1 MIQSRLIQSK
11 SIQKI
16 RTICRQFLLFFV
28 VALVVCCSLTEV
40 ASASAIK
47 TVRSFH
53 NAQKTRVVLDLDSK
67 PNYATSLSQN
77 RAVFSI
83 RVRNLSKAALS
94 PSKVPL
100 SSQSCVKAV
109 QRRIEK
115 NDVRYL
121 FSLNGCAVP
130 KTFVL
135 APKGGNNDYRLVID
149 FENGDSSGANSAS
162 SSSSNSTSKNSS
174 SNLSNASTT
183 KIVTKTDG
191 TVIKDTVVSST
202 KTVNGKLDTS
212 VPLSTYERDLFI
224 KYSTVSKDG
233 FRSMSTANAQKYQQE
248 LTKLRSDYKKAQAQ
262 KTAEQ
267 GRVKTTITKNTKTN
281 TKSKIQSQD
290 VEELVSDASAPP
302 VPVQATP
309 VSRPFII
316 AIDAGHGGKDP
327 GAIGK
332 RGVREKNVT
341 LAISKA
347 LYSYINSNKQFRGTL
362 TRSRDVF
369 VDLDRRSEIARLRK
383 ADLLISIHADSVA
396 SGSSTARGASVLVL
410 SENRAVRENGKIL
423 RNNNQKKLI
432 GGAGEVM
439 DQSVGNPYLATAILD
454 MSSTNSRSEGNL
466 LAQEILHQL
475 SAFTHVRKSQP
486 IKASLAVLKAPD
498 IPSLLIETGYLS
510 NRYEEIQ
517 LNQPNYQK
525 QIAYRIYLGIKSY
538 YEKYPAQKL
547 RSRQESYART
557 KNMTNNK
564 GTTKSVTVKKGE
576 SLGLIAKRYGTTTAQ
591 LKKLNSL
598 KSDTVH
604 VGQVLYLP

>member
-1 MIQSRLIQSK
+1 MKHLLNNFCKLIQRK

-16 RTICRQFLLFFV
+16 RTICRQFLLFFA
-28 VALVVCCSLTEV
+28 VALVVCCTFTEV

-47 TVRSFH
+47 SVRSFH

-83 RVRNLSKAALS
+83 RIRNLSKVALS
-94 PSKVPL
+94 PSNVPL
-100 SSQSCVKAV
+100 SSQSCVRGV

-121 FSLNGCAVP
+121 FSLNRCAVP

-149 FENGDSSGANSAS
+149 FENSSEATFSANA
-162 SSSSNSTSKNSS
+162 TVKN
-174 SNLSNASTT
+174 T
-183 KIVTKTDG
+183 VTKTASNG
-191 TVIKDTVVSST
+191 TVIKDTVVSTS
-202 KTVNGKLDTS
+202 KTVNGKLDTT

-224 KYSTVSKDG
+224 KYTTVSKDG
-233 FRSMSTANAQKYQQE
+233 FRSMSTASAAKYQQE
-248 LTKLRSDYKKAQAQ
+248 LAKLRSDYKKAQAQ
-262 KTAEQ
+262 KTSEQ

-281 TKSKIQSQD
+281 TKTKIQSHD

-423 RNNNQKKLI
+423 RNNKQKKLI

-557 KNMTNNK
+557 KNMTKNG
-564 GTTKSVTVKKGE
+564 GTAKSVTVKKGE
-576 SLGLIAKRYGTTTAQ
+576 SLGLIAKQYGTTIAQ

>member
-1 MIQSRLIQSK
+1 M
-11 SIQKI
+11 
-16 RTICRQFLLFFV
+16 
-28 VALVVCCSLTEV
+28 VCCTFTEV

-47 TVRSFH
+47 SVRSFH

-94 PSKVPL
+94 PSNVPL
-100 SSQSCVKAV
+100 SSQSCVRGV

-121 FSLNGCAVP
+121 FSLNRCAVP
-130 KTFVL
+130 KIFVL

-149 FENGDSSGANSAS
+149 FENSSEATFSANA
-162 SSSSNSTSKNSS
+162 TVKN
-174 SNLSNASTT
+174 T
-183 KIVTKTDG
+183 VTKTASNG
-191 TVIKDTVVSST
+191 TVIKDTVVSTS
-202 KTVNGKLDTS
+202 KTVNGKLDTT

-224 KYSTVSKDG
+224 KYTTVSKDG
-233 FRSMSTANAQKYQQE
+233 FRSMSTANAAKYQQE
-248 LTKLRSDYKKAQAQ
+248 LAKLRSDYKKAQAQ
-262 KTAEQ
+262 KTSEQ

-281 TKSKIQSQD
+281 TKTKIQSHD

-383 ADLLISIHADSVA
+383 ADLLISIHADYVA

-423 RNNNQKKLI
+423 RNNKQKKLI

-557 KNMTNNK
+557 KNMTKNG
-564 GTTKSVTVKKGE
+564 GTAKSVTVKKGE
-576 SLGLIAKRYGTTTAQ
+576 SLGLIAKRYGTTIAQ
-591 LKKLNSL
+591 LKKINSL

>member
-1 MIQSRLIQSK
+1 MKHLLNNFCKLIQSK

-16 RTICRQFLLFFV
+16 RTICRQFLLFFA
-28 VALVVCCSLTEV
+28 VALVVCCTFTEV

-47 TVRSFH
+47 SVRSFH

-94 PSKVPL
+94 PSNVPL
-100 SSQSCVKAV
+100 SSQSCVRGV

-121 FSLNGCAVP
+121 FSLNRCAVP
-130 KTFVL
+130 KIFVL

-149 FENGDSSGANSAS
+149 FENSSEATFSANA
-162 SSSSNSTSKNSS
+162 TVKN
-174 SNLSNASTT
+174 T
-183 KIVTKTDG
+183 VTKTASNG
-191 TVIKDTVVSST
+191 TVIKDTVVSTS
-202 KTVNGKLDTS
+202 KTVNGKLDTTVS
-212 VPLSTYERDLFI
+212 LSTYERDLFI
-224 KYSTVSKDG
+224 KYTTVSKDG
-233 FRSMSTANAQKYQQE
+233 FRSMSTANAAKYQQE
-248 LTKLRSDYKKAQAQ
+248 LAKLRSDYKKAQAQ
-262 KTAEQ
+262 KTSEQ

-281 TKSKIQSQD
+281 TKTKIQSHD

-423 RNNNQKKLI
+423 RNNKQKKLI

-557 KNMTNNK
+557 KNMTKNG
-564 GTTKSVTVKKGE
+564 GTAKSVTVKKGE
-576 SLGLIAKRYGTTTAQ
+576 SLGLIAKRYGTTIAQ
-591 LKKLNSL
+591 LKKINSL

>member
-1 MIQSRLIQSK
+1 MNNFCKLIQSK

-16 RTICRQFLLFFV
+16 RTICRQFLLFFA
-28 VALVVCCSLTEV
+28 VALVVCCTFTEV

-47 TVRSFH
+47 SVRSFH

-94 PSKVPL
+94 PSNVPL
-100 SSQSCVKAV
+100 SSQSCVRGV

-121 FSLNGCAVP
+121 FSLNRCAVP
-130 KTFVL
+130 KIFVL

-149 FENGDSSGANSAS
+149 FENSSEATFSANA
-162 SSSSNSTSKNSS
+162 TVKN
-174 SNLSNASTT
+174 T
-183 KIVTKTDG
+183 VTKTASNG
-191 TVIKDTVVSST
+191 TVIKDTVVSTS
-202 KTVNGKLDTS
+202 KTVNGKLDTT

-224 KYSTVSKDG
+224 KYTTVSKDG
-233 FRSMSTANAQKYQQE
+233 FRSMSTANAAKYQQE
-248 LTKLRSDYKKAQAQ
+248 LAKLRSDYKKAQAQ
-262 KTAEQ
+262 KTSEQ
-267 GRVKTTITKNTKTN
+267 GRVKTTITKITKTN
-281 TKSKIQSQD
+281 TKTKIQSHD

-423 RNNNQKKLI
+423 RNNKQKKLI

-557 KNMTNNK
+557 KNMTKNG
-564 GTTKSVTVKKGE
+564 GTAKSVTVKKGE
-576 SLGLIAKRYGTTTAQ
+576 SLGLIAKRYGTTIAQ

>member
-1 MIQSRLIQSK
+1 M
-11 SIQKI
+11 
-16 RTICRQFLLFFV
+16 
-28 VALVVCCSLTEV
+28 VCCTFTEV

-47 TVRSFH
+47 SVRSFH

-94 PSKVPL
+94 PSNVPL
-100 SSQSCVKAV
+100 SSQSCVRGV

-121 FSLNGCAVP
+121 FSLNRCAVP
-130 KTFVL
+130 KIFVL

-149 FENGDSSGANSAS
+149 FENSSEATFSANE
-162 SSSSNSTSKNSS
+162 TVKN
-174 SNLSNASTT
+174 TE
-183 KIVTKTDG
+183 TKTASNG
-191 TVIKDTVVSST
+191 TVIKDTVVSTS
-202 KTVNGKLDTS
+202 KTVNGKLDTT

-224 KYSTVSKDG
+224 KYTTVSKDG
-233 FRSMSTANAQKYQQE
+233 FRSMSTANAAKYQQE
-248 LTKLRSDYKKAQAQ
+248 LAKLRSDYKKAQAQ
-262 KTAEQ
+262 KTSEQ

-281 TKSKIQSQD
+281 TKTKIQSHD

-423 RNNNQKKLI
+423 RNNKQKKLI

-557 KNMTNNK
+557 KNMTKNG
-564 GTTKSVTVKKGE
+564 GTAKSVTVKKGE
-576 SLGLIAKRYGTTTAQ
+576 SLGLIAKRYGTTIAQ
-591 LKKLNSL
+591 LKKINSL

>member
-1 MIQSRLIQSK
+1 MNNFCKLIQSK

-16 RTICRQFLLFFV
+16 RTICRQFLLFFA
-28 VALVVCCSLTEV
+28 VALVVCCTFTEV

-47 TVRSFH
+47 SVRSFH

-83 RVRNLSKAALS
+83 RVRNLSKATLS
-94 PSKVPL
+94 PSNVPL
-100 SSQSCVKAV
+100 SSQSCVRGV

-121 FSLNGCAVP
+121 FSLNRCAVP
-130 KTFVL
+130 KIFVL

-149 FENGDSSGANSAS
+149 FENSSEATFSANA
-162 SSSSNSTSKNSS
+162 TVKN
-174 SNLSNASTT
+174 T
-183 KIVTKTDG
+183 VTKTASNG
-191 TVIKDTVVSST
+191 TVIKDTVVSTS
-202 KTVNGKLDTS
+202 KTVNGKLDTT

-224 KYSTVSKDG
+224 KYTTVSKDG
-233 FRSMSTANAQKYQQE
+233 FRSMSTANATKYQQE
-248 LTKLRSDYKKAQAQ
+248 LAKLRSDYKKAQAQ
-262 KTAEQ
+262 KTSEQ

-281 TKSKIQSQD
+281 TKTKIQSHD

-423 RNNNQKKLI
+423 RNNKQKKLI

-557 KNMTNNK
+557 KNMTKNG
-564 GTTKSVTVKKGE
+564 GTAKSVTVKKGE
-576 SLGLIAKRYGTTTAQ
+576 SLGLIAKRYGTTIAQ

>member
-1 MIQSRLIQSK
+1 M
-11 SIQKI
+11 
-16 RTICRQFLLFFV
+16 
-28 VALVVCCSLTEV
+28 VCCTFTEV
-40 ASASAIK
+40 ASASVIK
-47 TVRSFH
+47 SVRSFH

-94 PSKVPL
+94 PSNVPL
-100 SSQSCVKAV
+100 SSQSCVRGV

-121 FSLNGCAVP
+121 FSLNRCAVP
-130 KTFVL
+130 KIFVL

-149 FENGDSSGANSAS
+149 FENSSEATFSANA
-162 SSSSNSTSKNSS
+162 TVKN
-174 SNLSNASTT
+174 T
-183 KIVTKTDG
+183 VTKTASNG
-191 TVIKDTVVSST
+191 TVIKDTVVSTS
-202 KTVNGKLDTS
+202 KTVNGKLDTT

-224 KYSTVSKDG
+224 KYTTVSKDG
-233 FRSMSTANAQKYQQE
+233 FRSMSTANAAKYQQE
-248 LTKLRSDYKKAQAQ
+248 LAKLRSDYKKAQAQ
-262 KTAEQ
+262 KTSEQ

-281 TKSKIQSQD
+281 TKTKIQSHD

-423 RNNNQKKLI
+423 RNNKQKKLI

-557 KNMTNNK
+557 KNMTKNG
-564 GTTKSVTVKKGE
+564 GTAKSVTVKKGE
-576 SLGLIAKRYGTTTAQ
+576 SLGLIAKRYGTTIAQ

>member
-1 MIQSRLIQSK
+1 M
-11 SIQKI
+11 
-16 RTICRQFLLFFV
+16 
-28 VALVVCCSLTEV
+28 VCCTFTEV

-47 TVRSFH
+47 SVRSFH

-67 PNYATSLSQN
+67 PSYATSLSQN

-94 PSKVPL
+94 PSNVPL
-100 SSQSCVKAV
+100 SSQSCVRGV

-115 NDVRYL
+115 NDVRYQ
-121 FSLNGCAVP
+121 FSLNRCVVP

-149 FENGDSSGANSAS
+149 FENISEATFSANA
-162 SSSSNSTSKNSS
+162 TVKN
-174 SNLSNASTT
+174 T
-183 KIVTKTDG
+183 VTKTASNG
-191 TVIKDTVVSST
+191 TVIKDTVVSTS
-202 KTVNGKLDTS
+202 KTVNGKLDTT

-224 KYSTVSKDG
+224 KYTTVSRDG
-233 FRSMSTANAQKYQQE
+233 FRSMSTANAAKYQQE
-248 LTKLRSDYKKAQAQ
+248 LAKLRSDYKKAQAQ
-262 KTAEQ
+262 KIAEH
-267 GRVKTTITKNTKTN
+267 GRVKSTITKNTKTN
-281 TKSKIQSQD
+281 TKTKIQSHD

-347 LYSYINSNKQFRGTL
+347 LYRYINSNKQFRGTL

-423 RNNNQKKLI
+423 RNNKQKKLI

-557 KNMTNNK
+557 KNMTKNG
-564 GTTKSVTVKKGE
+564 GTAKSVTVKKGE
-576 SLGLIAKRYGTTTAQ
+576 SLGLIAKRYGTTIAQ

>member
-1 MIQSRLIQSK
+1 MILK
-11 SIQKI
+11 L

-149 FENGDSSGANSAS
+149 FENGDSSGANSSS
-162 SSSSNSTSKNSS
+162 SSSSNTTSKNTS

-233 FRSMSTANAQKYQQE
+233 FRSMSTANAAKYQQE
-248 LTKLRSDYKKAQAQ
+248 LANLRSDYKKAQAQ
-262 KTAEQ
+262 KKASATES
-267 GRVKTTITKNTKTN
+267 RVKSTITQNTKNNTKT
-281 TKSKIQSQD
+281 KLQSQD

-369 VDLDRRSEIARLRK
+369 VDLDKRSEIARLRK

-423 RNNNQKKLI
+423 RNNKQKKLI

-557 KNMTNNK
+557 KNMTKNG
-564 GTTKSVTVKKGE
+564 GTAKSVTVKKGE
-576 SLGLIAKRYGTTTAQ
+576 SLGLIAKRYGTTIAQ

>member
-1 MIQSRLIQSK
+1 M
-11 SIQKI
+11 
-16 RTICRQFLLFFV
+16 
-28 VALVVCCSLTEV
+28 VCCTFTEV

-47 TVRSFH
+47 SVRSFH

-83 RVRNLSKAALS
+83 RIRNLSKAALS
-94 PSKVPL
+94 PSNVPL
-100 SSQSCVKAV
+100 SSQSCVRGV

-121 FSLNGCAVP
+121 FSLNRCAVP

-149 FENGDSSGANSAS
+149 FENISEATFSANA
-162 SSSSNSTSKNSS
+162 TVKN
-174 SNLSNASTT
+174 T
-183 KIVTKTDG
+183 VTKTASNG
-191 TVIKDTVVSST
+191 TVIKDTVVSTS
-202 KTVNGKLDTS
+202 KTVNGKLDTT

-224 KYSTVSKDG
+224 KYTTVSKDG
-233 FRSMSTANAQKYQQE
+233 FRSMSTANAAKYQQE
-248 LTKLRSDYKKAQAQ
+248 LAKLRSDYKKTQAQ
-262 KTAEQ
+262 KTSEQ

-281 TKSKIQSQD
+281 TKTKIQSHD

-347 LYSYINSNKQFRGTL
+347 LYRYINSNKQFRGTL

-423 RNNNQKKLI
+423 RNNKQKKLI

-538 YEKYPAQKL
+538 YEKYPAQKI

-557 KNMTNNK
+557 KNMTKNG
-564 GTTKSVTVKKGE
+564 GTAKSVTVKKGE
-576 SLGLIAKRYGTTTAQ
+576 SLGLIAKRYGTTIAQ

>member
-1 MIQSRLIQSK
+1 M
-11 SIQKI
+11 
-16 RTICRQFLLFFV
+16 
-28 VALVVCCSLTEV
+28 VCCTFTEV

-47 TVRSFH
+47 SVRSFH

-94 PSKVPL
+94 PSNVPL
-100 SSQSCVKAV
+100 SSQSCVRGV

-121 FSLNGCAVP
+121 FSLNRCAVP
-130 KTFVL
+130 KIFVL

-149 FENGDSSGANSAS
+149 FENSSEATFSANA
-162 SSSSNSTSKNSS
+162 TVKN
-174 SNLSNASTT
+174 T
-183 KIVTKTDG
+183 VTKTASNG
-191 TVIKDTVVSST
+191 TVIKDTVVSTS
-202 KTVNGKLDTS
+202 KTVNGKLDTT

-224 KYSTVSKDG
+224 KYTTVSKDG
-233 FRSMSTANAQKYQQE
+233 FRSMSTANAAKYQQE
-248 LTKLRSDYKKAQAQ
+248 LAKLRSDYKKAQAQ
-262 KTAEQ
+262 KTSEQ

-281 TKSKIQSQD
+281 TKTKIQSHD

-423 RNNNQKKLI
+423 RNNKQKKLI

-538 YEKYPAQKL
+538 YEKYPTQKL

-557 KNMTNNK
+557 KNMTKNG
-564 GTTKSVTVKKGE
+564 GTAKSVTVKKGE
-576 SLGLIAKRYGTTTAQ
+576 SLGLIAKRYGTTIAQ

>member
-1 MIQSRLIQSK
+1 M
-11 SIQKI
+11 
-16 RTICRQFLLFFV
+16 
-28 VALVVCCSLTEV
+28 VCCTFTEV

-47 TVRSFH
+47 SVRSFH

-94 PSKVPL
+94 PSNVPL
-100 SSQSCVKAV
+100 SSQSCVRGV

-121 FSLNGCAVP
+121 FSLNRCAVP
-130 KTFVL
+130 KIFVL

-149 FENGDSSGANSAS
+149 FENSSEATFSANA
-162 SSSSNSTSKNSS
+162 TVKN
-174 SNLSNASTT
+174 T
-183 KIVTKTDG
+183 VTKTASNG
-191 TVIKDTVVSST
+191 TVIKDTVVSTS
-202 KTVNGKLDTS
+202 KTVNGKLDTT

-224 KYSTVSKDG
+224 KYTTVSKDG
-233 FRSMSTANAQKYQQE
+233 FRSMSTANAAKYQQE
-248 LTKLRSDYKKAQAQ
+248 LAKLRSDYKKAQAQ
-262 KTAEQ
+262 KTSEQ

-281 TKSKIQSQD
+281 TKTKIQSHD

-396 SGSSTARGASVLVL
+396 SGSSIARGASVLVL

-423 RNNNQKKLI
+423 RNNKQKKLI

-557 KNMTNNK
+557 KNMTKNG
-564 GTTKSVTVKKGE
+564 GTAKSVTVKKGE
-576 SLGLIAKRYGTTTAQ
+576 SLGLIAKRYGTTIAQ

>member
-1 MIQSRLIQSK
+1 M
-11 SIQKI
+11 
-16 RTICRQFLLFFV
+16 
-28 VALVVCCSLTEV
+28 VCCTFTEV

-47 TVRSFH
+47 SVRSFH
-53 NAQKTRVVLDLDSK
+53 NAQKTRVVFDLDSK

-94 PSKVPL
+94 PSNVPL
-100 SSQSCVKAV
+100 SSQSCVRGV

-121 FSLNGCAVP
+121 FSLNRCAVP
-130 KTFVL
+130 KIFVL

-149 FENGDSSGANSAS
+149 FENSSEATFSANA
-162 SSSSNSTSKNSS
+162 TVKN
-174 SNLSNASTT
+174 T
-183 KIVTKTDG
+183 VTKTASNG
-191 TVIKDTVVSST
+191 TVIKDTVVSTS
-202 KTVNGKLDTS
+202 KTVNGKLDTT

-224 KYSTVSKDG
+224 KYTTVSKDG
-233 FRSMSTANAQKYQQE
+233 FRSMSTANAAKYQQE
-248 LTKLRSDYKKAQAQ
+248 LAKLRSDYKKAQAQ
-262 KTAEQ
+262 KTSEQ

-281 TKSKIQSQD
+281 TKTKIQSHD

-316 AIDAGHGGKDP
+316 AIDAGHGGKDS

-423 RNNNQKKLI
+423 RNNKQKKLI

-557 KNMTNNK
+557 KNMTKNG
-564 GTTKSVTVKKGE
+564 GTAKSVTVKKGE
-576 SLGLIAKRYGTTTAQ
+576 SLGLIAKRYGTTIAQ

>member
-1 MIQSRLIQSK
+1 M
-11 SIQKI
+11 
-16 RTICRQFLLFFV
+16 
-28 VALVVCCSLTEV
+28 VCCTFTEV

-47 TVRSFH
+47 SVRSFH

-94 PSKVPL
+94 PSNVPL
-100 SSQSCVKAV
+100 SSQSCVRGV

-121 FSLNGCAVP
+121 FSLNRCAVP
-130 KTFVL
+130 KIFVL

-149 FENGDSSGANSAS
+149 FENSSEATFSANA
-162 SSSSNSTSKNSS
+162 TVKN
-174 SNLSNASTT
+174 T
-183 KIVTKTDG
+183 VTKTASNG
-191 TVIKDTVVSST
+191 TVIKDTVVSTS
-202 KTVNGKLDTS
+202 KTVNGKLDTT

-224 KYSTVSKDG
+224 KYTTVSKDG
-233 FRSMSTANAQKYQQE
+233 FRSMSTANAAKYQQE
-248 LTKLRSDYKKAQAQ
+248 LAKLRSDYKKAQAQ
-262 KTAEQ
+262 KTSEQ

-281 TKSKIQSQD
+281 TKTKIQSHD

-423 RNNNQKKLI
+423 RNNKQKKLI
-432 GGAGEVM
+432 CGAGEVM

-557 KNMTNNK
+557 KNMTKNG
-564 GTTKSVTVKKGE
+564 GTAKSVTVKKGE
-576 SLGLIAKRYGTTTAQ
+576 SLGLIAKRYGTTIAQ
-591 LKKLNSL
+591 LKKINSL

>member
-1 MIQSRLIQSK
+1 M
-11 SIQKI
+11 
-16 RTICRQFLLFFV
+16 
-28 VALVVCCSLTEV
+28 VCCTFTEV

-47 TVRSFH
+47 SVRSFH

-94 PSKVPL
+94 PSNVPL
-100 SSQSCVKAV
+100 SSQSCVRGV

-121 FSLNGCAVP
+121 FSLNRCAVP
-130 KTFVL
+130 KIFVL

-149 FENGDSSGANSAS
+149 FENSSEATFSANE
-162 SSSSNSTSKNSS
+162 TVKN
-174 SNLSNASTT
+174 T
-183 KIVTKTDG
+183 VTKTASNG
-191 TVIKDTVVSST
+191 TVIKDTVVSTS
-202 KTVNGKLDTS
+202 KTVNGKLDTT

-224 KYSTVSKDG
+224 KYTTVSKDG
-233 FRSMSTANAQKYQQE
+233 FRSMSTANAAKYQQE
-248 LTKLRSDYKKAQAQ
+248 LAKLRSDYKKAQAQ
-262 KTAEQ
+262 KTSEQ

-281 TKSKIQSQD
+281 TKTKIQSHD

-423 RNNNQKKLI
+423 RNNKQKKLI

-557 KNMTNNK
+557 KNMTKNG
-564 GTTKSVTVKKGE
+564 GTAKSVTVKKGE
-576 SLGLIAKRYGTTTAQ
+576 SLGLIAKRYGTTIAQ

>member
-1 MIQSRLIQSK
+1 MNNFCKLIQSK

-16 RTICRQFLLFFV
+16 RAICRQFLLFFA
-28 VALVVCCSLTEV
+28 VALVVCCTFTEV

-47 TVRSFH
+47 SVRSFH

-94 PSKVPL
+94 PSNVPL
-100 SSQSCVKAV
+100 SSQSCVRGV

-121 FSLNGCAVP
+121 FSLNRCAVP
-130 KTFVL
+130 KIFVL

-149 FENGDSSGANSAS
+149 FENSSEATFSANA
-162 SSSSNSTSKNSS
+162 TVKN
-174 SNLSNASTT
+174 T
-183 KIVTKTDG
+183 VTKTASNG
-191 TVIKDTVVSST
+191 TVIKDTVVSTS
-202 KTVNGKLDTS
+202 KTVNGKLDTT

-224 KYSTVSKDG
+224 KYTTVSKDG
-233 FRSMSTANAQKYQQE
+233 FRSMSTANVAKYQQE
-248 LTKLRSDYKKAQAQ
+248 LAKLRSDYKKAQAQ
-262 KTAEQ
+262 KTSEQ

-281 TKSKIQSQD
+281 TKTKIQSHD

-423 RNNNQKKLI
+423 RNNKQKKLI

-557 KNMTNNK
+557 KNMTKNG
-564 GTTKSVTVKKGE
+564 GTAKSVTVKKGE
-576 SLGLIAKRYGTTTAQ
+576 SLGLIAKRYGTTIAQ

>member
-1 MIQSRLIQSK
+1 M
-11 SIQKI
+11 
-16 RTICRQFLLFFV
+16 
-28 VALVVCCSLTEV
+28 VCCTFTEV

-47 TVRSFH
+47 SVRSFH

-94 PSKVPL
+94 PSNVPL
-100 SSQSCVKAV
+100 SSQSCVRGV

-121 FSLNGCAVP
+121 FSLNRCAVP
-130 KTFVL
+130 KIFVL
-135 APKGGNNDYRLVID
+135 APKGGNNNYRLVID
-149 FENGDSSGANSAS
+149 FENSSEATFSANA
-162 SSSSNSTSKNSS
+162 TVKN
-174 SNLSNASTT
+174 T
-183 KIVTKTDG
+183 VTKTASNG
-191 TVIKDTVVSST
+191 TVIKDTVVSTS
-202 KTVNGKLDTS
+202 KTVNGKLDTT

-224 KYSTVSKDG
+224 KYTTVSKDG
-233 FRSMSTANAQKYQQE
+233 FRSMSTANATKYQKE
-248 LTKLRSDYKKAQAQ
+248 LAKLRSDYKKAQAQ
-262 KTAEQ
+262 KTSEH

-281 TKSKIQSQD
+281 TKTKIQSHD

-423 RNNNQKKLI
+423 RNNKQKKLI

-557 KNMTNNK
+557 KNMTKNG
-564 GTTKSVTVKKGE
+564 GTAKSVTVKKGE
-576 SLGLIAKRYGTTTAQ
+576 SLGLIAKRYGTTIAQ

>member
-1 MIQSRLIQSK
+1 VKHLLNNFCKLIQSK

-16 RTICRQFLLFFV
+16 RTICRQFLLFFA
-28 VALVVCCSLTEV
+28 VALVVCCTFTEV

-47 TVRSFH
+47 SVRSFH

-83 RVRNLSKAALS
+83 RIRNLSKAALS
-94 PSKVPL
+94 PSNVPL
-100 SSQSCVKAV
+100 SSQSCVRGV

-121 FSLNGCAVP
+121 FSLNRCAVP

-149 FENGDSSGANSAS
+149 FENISEATFSANA
-162 SSSSNSTSKNSS
+162 TVKN
-174 SNLSNASTT
+174 T
-183 KIVTKTDG
+183 VTKTASNG
-191 TVIKDTVVSST
+191 TVIKDTVVSTS
-202 KTVNGKLDTS
+202 KTVNGKLDTT

-224 KYSTVSKDG
+224 KYTTVSRDG
-233 FRSMSTANAQKYQQE
+233 FRSMSTANAAKYQQE
-248 LTKLRSDYKKAQAQ
+248 LAKLRSDYKKAQAQ
-262 KTAEQ
+262 KIAEQ
-267 GRVKTTITKNTKTN
+267 GRVKSTITKNTKTN
-281 TKSKIQSQD
+281 TKTKIQSHD

-347 LYSYINSNKQFRGTL
+347 LYRYINSNKQFRGTL

-423 RNNNQKKLI
+423 RNNKQKKLI

-498 IPSLLIETGYLS
+498 IPSLLIETG
-510 NRYEEIQ
+510 
-517 LNQPNYQK
+517 
-525 QIAYRIYLGIKSY
+525 
-538 YEKYPAQKL
+538 
-547 RSRQESYART
+547 
-557 KNMTNNK
+557 
-564 GTTKSVTVKKGE
+564 
-576 SLGLIAKRYGTTTAQ
+576 
-591 LKKLNSL
+591 
-598 KSDTVH
+598 
-604 VGQVLYLP
+604 

>member
-1 MIQSRLIQSK
+1 M
-11 SIQKI
+11 
-16 RTICRQFLLFFV
+16 
-28 VALVVCCSLTEV
+28 VCCTFTEV

-47 TVRSFH
+47 SVRSFH

-67 PNYATSLSQN
+67 PSYATSLSQN

-94 PSKVPL
+94 PSNVPL
-100 SSQSCVKAV
+100 SSQSCVRGV

-115 NDVRYL
+115 NDVRYQ
-121 FSLNGCAVP
+121 FSLNRCAVP

-149 FENGDSSGANSAS
+149 FENISEATFSANA
-162 SSSSNSTSKNSS
+162 TVKN
-174 SNLSNASTT
+174 T
-183 KIVTKTDG
+183 VTKTASNG
-191 TVIKDTVVSST
+191 TVIKDTVVSTS
-202 KTVNGKLDTS
+202 KTVNGKLDTT

-224 KYSTVSKDG
+224 KYTTVSRDG
-233 FRSMSTANAQKYQQE
+233 FRSMSTANAAKYQQE
-248 LTKLRSDYKKAQAQ
+248 LAKLRSDYKKAQAQ
-262 KTAEQ
+262 KIAEQ
-267 GRVKTTITKNTKTN
+267 GRVKSTITKNTKTN
-281 TKSKIQSQD
+281 TKTKIQSHD

-347 LYSYINSNKQFRGTL
+347 LYRYINSNKQFRGTL

-423 RNNNQKKLI
+423 RNNKQKKLI

-557 KNMTNNK
+557 KNMTKNG
-564 GTTKSVTVKKGE
+564 GTAKSVTVKKGE
-576 SLGLIAKRYGTTTAQ
+576 SLGLIAKRYGTTIAQ

>member
-1 MIQSRLIQSK
+1 MNNFCKLIQSK

-16 RTICRQFLLFFV
+16 RTICRQFLLFFA
-28 VALVVCCSLTEV
+28 VALVVCCTFTEV

-47 TVRSFH
+47 SVRSFH

-94 PSKVPL
+94 PSNVPL
-100 SSQSCVKAV
+100 SSQSCVRGV

-121 FSLNGCAVP
+121 FSLNRCAVP
-130 KTFVL
+130 KIFVL

-149 FENGDSSGANSAS
+149 FENSSEATFSANA
-162 SSSSNSTSKNSS
+162 TVKN
-174 SNLSNASTT
+174 T
-183 KIVTKTDG
+183 VTKTASNG
-191 TVIKDTVVSST
+191 TVIKDTVVSTS
-202 KTVNGKLDTS
+202 KTVNGKLDTT

-224 KYSTVSKDG
+224 KYTTVSKDG
-233 FRSMSTANAQKYQQE
+233 FRSMSTANAAKYQQE
-248 LTKLRSDYKKAQAQ
+248 LAKLRSDYKKAQAQ
-262 KTAEQ
+262 KTSEQ

-281 TKSKIQSQD
+281 TKTKIQSHD

-423 RNNNQKKLI
+423 RNNKQKKLI

-498 IPSLLIETGYLS
+498 IPSLLIEPGYLS

-557 KNMTNNK
+557 KNMTKNG
-564 GTTKSVTVKKGE
+564 GTAKSVTVKKGE
-576 SLGLIAKRYGTTTAQ
+576 SLGLIAKRYGTTIAQ

>member
-1 MIQSRLIQSK
+1 M
-11 SIQKI
+11 
-16 RTICRQFLLFFV
+16 
-28 VALVVCCSLTEV
+28 VCCTFTEV

-47 TVRSFH
+47 SVRSFH

-83 RVRNLSKAALS
+83 RVRNLSKATLS

-100 SSQSCVKAV
+100 SSQSCVKGV

-130 KTFVL
+130 KIFVL

-149 FENGDSSGANSAS
+149 FENSSDATAFTNA
-162 SSSSNSTSKNSS
+162 TVKN
-174 SNLSNASTT
+174 A
-183 KIVTKTDG
+183 VTKTAPNG
-191 TVIKDTVVSST
+191 TVIKDTVVSTS
-202 KTVNGKLDTS
+202 KTVNGKLDTT

-224 KYSTVSKDG
+224 KYTTVSKDG
-233 FRSMSTANAQKYQQE
+233 FRSMSTANATKYQQE
-248 LTKLRSDYKKAQAQ
+248 LAKLRSDYKKAQAQ

-267 GRVKTTITKNTKTN
+267 GRVKTTITKNSKTN
-281 TKSKIQSQD
+281 TKTKIQSHD

-423 RNNNQKKLI
+423 RNNKQKKLI

-557 KNMTNNK
+557 KNMTKNG
-564 GTTKSVTVKKGE
+564 GTAKSVTVKKGE

>member
-1 MIQSRLIQSK
+1 M
-11 SIQKI
+11 
-16 RTICRQFLLFFV
+16 
-28 VALVVCCSLTEV
+28 VCCTFTEV

-47 TVRSFH
+47 SVRSFH

-94 PSKVPL
+94 PSNVPL
-100 SSQSCVKAV
+100 SSQSCVRGV

-121 FSLNGCAVP
+121 FSLNRCAVP
-130 KTFVL
+130 KIFVL

-149 FENGDSSGANSAS
+149 FENSSEATFSANA
-162 SSSSNSTSKNSS
+162 TVKN
-174 SNLSNASTT
+174 T
-183 KIVTKTDG
+183 VTKTASNG
-191 TVIKDTVVSST
+191 TVIKDTVVSTS
-202 KTVNGKLDTS
+202 KTVNGKLDTT

-224 KYSTVSKDG
+224 KYTTVSKDG
-233 FRSMSTANAQKYQQE
+233 FRSMSTANAAKYQQE
-248 LTKLRSDYKKAQAQ
+248 LAKLRSDYKKAQAQ
-262 KTAEQ
+262 KTSEQ

-281 TKSKIQSQD
+281 TKTKIQSHD

-423 RNNNQKKLI
+423 RNNKQKKLI

-557 KNMTNNK
+557 KNMTKN
-564 GTTKSVTVKKGE
+564 GGAAKSVTVKKGE
-576 SLGLIAKRYGTTTAQ
+576 SLGLIAKRYGTTIAQ

>member
-1 MIQSRLIQSK
+1 M
-11 SIQKI
+11 
-16 RTICRQFLLFFV
+16 
-28 VALVVCCSLTEV
+28 VCCTFTKV

-47 TVRSFH
+47 SVRSFH

-94 PSKVPL
+94 PSNVPL
-100 SSQSCVKAV
+100 SSQSCVRGV

-121 FSLNGCAVP
+121 FSLNRCAVP
-130 KTFVL
+130 KIFVL

-149 FENGDSSGANSAS
+149 FES
-162 SSSSNSTSKNSS
+162 SSEATFSANATVKN
-174 SNLSNASTT
+174 T
-183 KIVTKTDG
+183 VTKTASNG
-191 TVIKDTVVSST
+191 TVIKDTVVSTS
-202 KTVNGKLDTS
+202 KTVNGKLDTT

-224 KYSTVSKDG
+224 KYTTVSKDG
-233 FRSMSTANAQKYQQE
+233 FRSMSTANAAKYQQE
-248 LTKLRSDYKKAQAQ
+248 LAKLRSDYKKAQAQ
-262 KTAEQ
+262 KTSEQ

-281 TKSKIQSQD
+281 TKTKIQSHD

-423 RNNNQKKLI
+423 RNNKQKKLI

-557 KNMTNNK
+557 KNMTKNG
-564 GTTKSVTVKKGE
+564 GTAKSVTVKKGE
-576 SLGLIAKRYGTTTAQ
+576 SLGLIAKRYGTTIAQ

>member
-1 MIQSRLIQSK
+1 M
-11 SIQKI
+11 
-16 RTICRQFLLFFV
+16 
-28 VALVVCCSLTEV
+28 VCCTFTEV

-47 TVRSFH
+47 SVRSFH

-94 PSKVPL
+94 PSNVPL
-100 SSQSCVKAV
+100 SSQSCVRGV

-121 FSLNGCAVP
+121 FSLNRCAVP
-130 KTFVL
+130 KIFVL

-149 FENGDSSGANSAS
+149 FENSSEATFSANA
-162 SSSSNSTSKNSS
+162 TVKN
-174 SNLSNASTT
+174 T
-183 KIVTKTDG
+183 VTKTASNG
-191 TVIKDTVVSST
+191 TVIKDTVVSTS
-202 KTVNGKLDTS
+202 KTVNGKLDTT

-224 KYSTVSKDG
+224 KYTTVSKDG
-233 FRSMSTANAQKYQQE
+233 FRSMSTANATKYQQE
-248 LTKLRSDYKKAQAQ
+248 LAKLRSDYKKAQAQ
-262 KTAEQ
+262 KTSEQ
-267 GRVKTTITKNTKTN
+267 GRVKSTITKNTKTN
-281 TKSKIQSQD
+281 TKTKIQSHD

-423 RNNNQKKLI
+423 RNNKQKKLI

-557 KNMTNNK
+557 KNMTKNG
-564 GTTKSVTVKKGE
+564 GTAKSVTVKKGE
-576 SLGLIAKRYGTTTAQ
+576 SLGLIAKRYGTTIAQ

>member
-1 MIQSRLIQSK
+1 M
-11 SIQKI
+11 
-16 RTICRQFLLFFV
+16 
-28 VALVVCCSLTEV
+28 

-47 TVRSFH
+47 SVRSFH

-94 PSKVPL
+94 PSNVPL
-100 SSQSCVKAV
+100 SSQSCVRGV

-121 FSLNGCAVP
+121 FSLNRCAVP
-130 KTFVL
+130 KIFVL

-149 FENGDSSGANSAS
+149 FES
-162 SSSSNSTSKNSS
+162 SSEATFSANATVKN
-174 SNLSNASTT
+174 T
-183 KIVTKTDG
+183 VTKTASNG
-191 TVIKDTVVSST
+191 TAIKDTVVSTS
-202 KTVNGKLDTS
+202 KTVNGKLDTT

-224 KYSTVSKDG
+224 KYTTVSKDG
-233 FRSMSTANAQKYQQE
+233 FRSMSTANAAKYQQE
-248 LTKLRSDYKKAQAQ
+248 LAKLRSDYKKAQAQ
-262 KTAEQ
+262 KTSEQ

-281 TKSKIQSQD
+281 TKTKIQSHD

-423 RNNNQKKLI
+423 RNNKQKKLI

-557 KNMTNNK
+557 KNMTKNG
-564 GTTKSVTVKKGE
+564 GTAKSVTVKKGE
-576 SLGLIAKRYGTTTAQ
+576 SLGLIAKRYGTTIAQ

>member
-1 MIQSRLIQSK
+1 M
-11 SIQKI
+11 
-16 RTICRQFLLFFV
+16 
-28 VALVVCCSLTEV
+28 VCCTFTEV

-47 TVRSFH
+47 SVRSFH

-94 PSKVPL
+94 PSNVPL
-100 SSQSCVKAV
+100 SSQSCVRGV

-121 FSLNGCAVP
+121 FSLNRCAVP
-130 KTFVL
+130 KIFVL

-149 FENGDSSGANSAS
+149 FENSSEATFSANA
-162 SSSSNSTSKNSS
+162 TVKN
-174 SNLSNASTT
+174 T
-183 KIVTKTDG
+183 VTKTASNG
-191 TVIKDTVVSST
+191 TVIKDTVVSTS
-202 KTVNGKLDTS
+202 KTVNGKLDTT

-224 KYSTVSKDG
+224 KYTTVSKDG
-233 FRSMSTANAQKYQQE
+233 FRSMSTANAAKYQQE
-248 LTKLRSDYKKAQAQ
+248 LAKLRSDYKKAQAQ
-262 KTAEQ
+262 KTSEQ

-281 TKSKIQSQD
+281 TKTKIQSHD

-347 LYSYINSNKQFRGTL
+347 LYRYINSNKQFRGTL

-423 RNNNQKKLI
+423 RNNKQKKLI

-486 IKASLAVLKAPD
+486 IKTSLAVLKAPD

-557 KNMTNNK
+557 KNMTKNG
-564 GTTKSVTVKKGE
+564 GTAKSVTVKKGE
-576 SLGLIAKRYGTTTAQ
+576 SLGLIAKRYGTTIAQ

>member
-1 MIQSRLIQSK
+1 MNNFCKLIQSK

-16 RTICRQFLLFFV
+16 RTICRQFLLFFA
-28 VALVVCCSLTEV
+28 VALVVCCTFTEV

-47 TVRSFH
+47 SVRSFH

-94 PSKVPL
+94 PSNVPL
-100 SSQSCVKAV
+100 SSQSCVRGV

-121 FSLNGCAVP
+121 FSLNRCAVP
-130 KTFVL
+130 KIFVL
-135 APKGGNNDYRLVID
+135 APKGGNNDYILVID
-149 FENGDSSGANSAS
+149 FENSSEATFSANA
-162 SSSSNSTSKNSS
+162 TVKN
-174 SNLSNASTT
+174 T
-183 KIVTKTDG
+183 VTKTASNG
-191 TVIKDTVVSST
+191 TVIKDTVVSTS
-202 KTVNGKLDTS
+202 KTVNGKLDTT

-224 KYSTVSKDG
+224 KYTTVSKDG
-233 FRSMSTANAQKYQQE
+233 FRSMSTANAAKYQQE
-248 LTKLRSDYKKAQAQ
+248 LAKLRSDYKKAQAQ
-262 KTAEQ
+262 KTSEQ

-281 TKSKIQSQD
+281 TKTKIQSHD

-423 RNNNQKKLI
+423 RNNKQKKLI

-557 KNMTNNK
+557 KNMTKNG
-564 GTTKSVTVKKGE
+564 GTAKSVTVKKGE
-576 SLGLIAKRYGTTTAQ
+576 SLGLIAKRYGTTIAQ

>member
-1 MIQSRLIQSK
+1 MNNFCKLIQSK

-16 RTICRQFLLFFV
+16 RTICRQFLLFFA
-28 VALVVCCSLTEV
+28 VALVVCCTFTEV

-47 TVRSFH
+47 SVRSFH

-94 PSKVPL
+94 PSNVPL
-100 SSQSCVKAV
+100 SSQSCVRGV

-121 FSLNGCAVP
+121 FSLNRCAVP
-130 KTFVL
+130 KIFVL

-149 FENGDSSGANSAS
+149 FENSSEATFSANE
-162 SSSSNSTSKNSS
+162 TVKN
-174 SNLSNASTT
+174 T
-183 KIVTKTDG
+183 VTKTASNG
-191 TVIKDTVVSST
+191 TVIKDTVVSTS
-202 KTVNGKLDTS
+202 KTVNGKLDTT

-224 KYSTVSKDG
+224 KYTTVSKDG
-233 FRSMSTANAQKYQQE
+233 FRSMSTANAAKYQQE
-248 LTKLRSDYKKAQAQ
+248 LAKLRSDYKKAQAQ
-262 KTAEQ
+262 KTSEQ

-281 TKSKIQSQD
+281 TKTKIQSHD

-423 RNNNQKKLI
+423 RNNKQKKLI

-557 KNMTNNK
+557 KNMTKNG
-564 GTTKSVTVKKGE
+564 GTAKSVTVKKGE
-576 SLGLIAKRYGTTTAQ
+576 SLGLIAKRYGTTIAQ
-591 LKKLNSL
+591 LKKINSL

>member
-1 MIQSRLIQSK
+1 M
-11 SIQKI
+11 
-16 RTICRQFLLFFV
+16 
-28 VALVVCCSLTEV
+28 VCCTFTEV

-47 TVRSFH
+47 SVRSFH

-83 RVRNLSKAALS
+83 RIRNLSKVALS
-94 PSKVPL
+94 PSNVPL
-100 SSQSCVKAV
+100 SSQSCVRGV

-121 FSLNGCAVP
+121 FSLNRCAVP

-149 FENGDSSGANSAS
+149 FENISEATFSANA
-162 SSSSNSTSKNSS
+162 TVKN
-174 SNLSNASTT
+174 T
-183 KIVTKTDG
+183 VTKTASNG
-191 TVIKDTVVSST
+191 TVIKDTVVSTS
-202 KTVNGKLDTS
+202 KTVNGKLDTT

-224 KYSTVSKDG
+224 KYTTVSRDG
-233 FRSMSTANAQKYQQE
+233 FRSMSTANAAKYQQE
-248 LTKLRSDYKKAQAQ
+248 LAKLRSDYKKAQAQ
-262 KTAEQ
+262 KIAEH
-267 GRVKTTITKNTKTN
+267 GRVKSTITKNTKTN
-281 TKSKIQSQD
+281 TKTKIQSHD

-347 LYSYINSNKQFRGTL
+347 LYRYINSNKQFRGTL

-423 RNNNQKKLI
+423 RNNKQKKLI

-538 YEKYPAQKL
+538 YEKYPAQKI

-557 KNMTNNK
+557 KNMTKNG
-564 GTTKSVTVKKGE
+564 GTAKSVTVKKGE
-576 SLGLIAKRYGTTTAQ
+576 SLGLIAKRYGTTIAQ

>member
-1 MIQSRLIQSK
+1 M
-11 SIQKI
+11 
-16 RTICRQFLLFFV
+16 
-28 VALVVCCSLTEV
+28 VCCTFTEV

-47 TVRSFH
+47 SVRSFH

-94 PSKVPL
+94 PSNVPL
-100 SSQSCVKAV
+100 SSQSCVRGV

-121 FSLNGCAVP
+121 FSLNRCAVP
-130 KTFVL
+130 KIFVL

-149 FENGDSSGANSAS
+149 FENSSEATFSANA
-162 SSSSNSTSKNSS
+162 TVKN
-174 SNLSNASTT
+174 T
-183 KIVTKTDG
+183 VTKTASNG
-191 TVIKDTVVSST
+191 TVIKDTVVSTS
-202 KTVNGKLDTS
+202 KTVNGKLDTT

-224 KYSTVSKDG
+224 KYTTVSKDG
-233 FRSMSTANAQKYQQE
+233 FRSMSTANAAKYQQE
-248 LTKLRSDYKKAQAQ
+248 LAKLRSDYKKAQAQ
-262 KTAEQ
+262 KTSEQ

-281 TKSKIQSQD
+281 TKTKIQSHD

-423 RNNNQKKLI
+423 RNNKQKKLI

-547 RSRQESYART
+547 RSRRESYART
-557 KNMTNNK
+557 KNMTKNG
-564 GTTKSVTVKKGE
+564 GTAKSVTVKKGE
-576 SLGLIAKRYGTTTAQ
+576 SLGLIAKRYGTTIAQ

>member
-1 MIQSRLIQSK
+1 M
-11 SIQKI
+11 
-16 RTICRQFLLFFV
+16 
-28 VALVVCCSLTEV
+28 VCCTFTEV

-47 TVRSFH
+47 SVRSFH

-94 PSKVPL
+94 PSNVPL
-100 SSQSCVKAV
+100 SSQSCVRGV

-121 FSLNGCAVP
+121 FSLNRCAVP
-130 KTFVL
+130 KIFVL

-149 FENGDSSGANSAS
+149 FENSSEATFSANA
-162 SSSSNSTSKNSS
+162 TVKN
-174 SNLSNASTT
+174 T
-183 KIVTKTDG
+183 VTKTASNG
-191 TVIKDTVVSST
+191 TVIKDTVVSTS
-202 KTVNGKLDTS
+202 KTVNGKLDTT

-224 KYSTVSKDG
+224 KYTTVSRDG
-233 FRSMSTANAQKYQQE
+233 FRSMSTANAAKYQQE
-248 LTKLRSDYKKAQAQ
+248 LAKLRSDYNKAQAQ
-262 KTAEQ
+262 KIAEQ
-267 GRVKTTITKNTKTN
+267 GRVKSTITKNTKTN
-281 TKSKIQSQD
+281 TKTKIQSHD

-347 LYSYINSNKQFRGTL
+347 LYRYINSNKQFRGTL

-423 RNNNQKKLI
+423 RNNKQKKLI

-557 KNMTNNK
+557 KNMTKNG
-564 GTTKSVTVKKGE
+564 GTAKSVTVKKGE
-576 SLGLIAKRYGTTTAQ
+576 SLGLIAKRYGTTIAQ

>member
-1 MIQSRLIQSK
+1 M
-11 SIQKI
+11 
-16 RTICRQFLLFFV
+16 
-28 VALVVCCSLTEV
+28 VCCTFTEV

-47 TVRSFH
+47 SVRSFH

-83 RVRNLSKAALS
+83 RVRNLSKATLS
-94 PSKVPL
+94 PSNVPL
-100 SSQSCVKAV
+100 SSQSCVRGV

-121 FSLNGCAVP
+121 FSLNRCAVP
-130 KTFVL
+130 KIFVL

-149 FENGDSSGANSAS
+149 FENSSEATFSANA
-162 SSSSNSTSKNSS
+162 TVKN
-174 SNLSNASTT
+174 T
-183 KIVTKTDG
+183 VTKTASNG
-191 TVIKDTVVSST
+191 TVIKDTVVSTS
-202 KTVNGKLDTS
+202 KTVNGKLDTT

-224 KYSTVSKDG
+224 KYTTVSKDG
-233 FRSMSTANAQKYQQE
+233 FRSMSTANATKYQQE
-248 LTKLRSDYKKAQAQ
+248 LAKLRSDYKKAQAQ
-262 KTAEQ
+262 KTSEQ

-281 TKSKIQSQD
+281 TKTKIQSHD

-423 RNNNQKKLI
+423 RNNKQKKLI

-557 KNMTNNK
+557 KNMTKNG
-564 GTTKSVTVKKGE
+564 GTAKSVTVKKGE
-576 SLGLIAKRYGTTTAQ
+576 SLGLIAKRYGTTIAQ
-591 LKKLNSL
+591 LTKLNS
-598 KSDTVH
+598 
-604 VGQVLYLP
+604 

>member
-1 MIQSRLIQSK
+1 M
-11 SIQKI
+11 
-16 RTICRQFLLFFV
+16 
-28 VALVVCCSLTEV
+28 VCCTFTEV

-47 TVRSFH
+47 SVRSFH

-94 PSKVPL
+94 PSNVPL
-100 SSQSCVKAV
+100 SSQSCVRGV

-121 FSLNGCAVP
+121 FSLNRCAVP
-130 KTFVL
+130 KIFVL

-149 FENGDSSGANSAS
+149 FENSSEATFSANE
-162 SSSSNSTSKNSS
+162 TVKN
-174 SNLSNASTT
+174 T
-183 KIVTKTDG
+183 VTKTASNG
-191 TVIKDTVVSST
+191 TVIKDTVVSTS
-202 KTVNGKLDTS
+202 KTVNGKLDTT

-224 KYSTVSKDG
+224 KYTTVSKDG
-233 FRSMSTANAQKYQQE
+233 FRSMSTANAAKYQQE
-248 LTKLRSDYKKAQAQ
+248 LAKLRSDYKKAQAQ
-262 KTAEQ
+262 KTSEQ

-281 TKSKIQSQD
+281 TKTKIQSHD

-423 RNNNQKKLI
+423 RNNKQKKLI

-439 DQSVGNPYLATAILD
+439 DQSVGNQYLATAILD

-557 KNMTNNK
+557 KNMTKNG
-564 GTTKSVTVKKGE
+564 GTAKSVTVKKGE
-576 SLGLIAKRYGTTTAQ
+576 SLGLIAKRYGTTIAQ
-591 LKKLNSL
+591 LKKINSL

>member
-1 MIQSRLIQSK
+1 M
-11 SIQKI
+11 
-16 RTICRQFLLFFV
+16 
-28 VALVVCCSLTEV
+28 

-47 TVRSFH
+47 SVRSFH

-94 PSKVPL
+94 PSNVPL
-100 SSQSCVKAV
+100 SSQSCVRGV

-121 FSLNGCAVP
+121 FSLNRCAVP
-130 KTFVL
+130 KIFVL

-149 FENGDSSGANSAS
+149 FENSSEATFSANA
-162 SSSSNSTSKNSS
+162 TVKN
-174 SNLSNASTT
+174 T
-183 KIVTKTDG
+183 VTKTASNG
-191 TVIKDTVVSST
+191 TVIKDTVVSTS
-202 KTVNGKLDTS
+202 KTVNGKLDTT

-224 KYSTVSKDG
+224 KYTTVSKDG
-233 FRSMSTANAQKYQQE
+233 FRSMSTANAAKYQQE
-248 LTKLRSDYKKAQAQ
+248 LAKLRSDYKKAQAQ
-262 KTAEQ
+262 KTSEQ

-281 TKSKIQSQD
+281 TKTKIQSHD

-423 RNNNQKKLI
+423 RNNKQKKLI

-557 KNMTNNK
+557 KNMTKNG
-564 GTTKSVTVKKGE
+564 GTAKSVTVKKGE
-576 SLGLIAKRYGTTTAQ
+576 SLGLIAKRYGTTIAQ

>member
-1 MIQSRLIQSK
+1 M
-11 SIQKI
+11 
-16 RTICRQFLLFFV
+16 
-28 VALVVCCSLTEV
+28 VCCTFTEV

-47 TVRSFH
+47 SVRSFH

-94 PSKVPL
+94 PSNVPL
-100 SSQSCVKAV
+100 SSQSCVRGV

-121 FSLNGCAVP
+121 FSLNRCAVP
-130 KTFVL
+130 KIFVL

-149 FENGDSSGANSAS
+149 FENSSEATFSANA
-162 SSSSNSTSKNSS
+162 TVKN
-174 SNLSNASTT
+174 T
-183 KIVTKTDG
+183 VTKTASNG
-191 TVIKDTVVSST
+191 TVIKDTVVSTS
-202 KTVNGKLDTS
+202 KTVNGKLDTT

-224 KYSTVSKDG
+224 KYTTVSKDG
-233 FRSMSTANAQKYQQE
+233 FRSMSTANAAKYQQE
-248 LTKLRSDYKKAQAQ
+248 LAKLRSDYKKAQAQ
-262 KTAEQ
+262 KTSEQ

-281 TKSKIQSQD
+281 TKTKIQSHD

-423 RNNNQKKLI
+423 RNNKQKKLI

-439 DQSVGNPYLATAILD
+439 DQSVGNPYFATAILD

-557 KNMTNNK
+557 KNMTKNG
-564 GTTKSVTVKKGE
+564 GTAKSVTVKKGE
-576 SLGLIAKRYGTTTAQ
+576 SLGLIAKRYGTTIAQ

>member
-1 MIQSRLIQSK
+1 MNNFCKLIQSK

-16 RTICRQFLLFFV
+16 RTICRQFLLYFA
-28 VALVVCCSLTEV
+28 VALVVCCTFTEV

-47 TVRSFH
+47 SVRSFH

-94 PSKVPL
+94 PSNVPL
-100 SSQSCVKAV
+100 SSQSCVRGV

-121 FSLNGCAVP
+121 FSLNRCAVP
-130 KTFVL
+130 KIFVL

-149 FENGDSSGANSAS
+149 FENSSEATFSANA
-162 SSSSNSTSKNSS
+162 TVKN
-174 SNLSNASTT
+174 T
-183 KIVTKTDG
+183 VTKTASNG
-191 TVIKDTVVSST
+191 TVIKDTVVSTS
-202 KTVNGKLDTS
+202 KTVNGKLDTT

-224 KYSTVSKDG
+224 KYTTVSKDG
-233 FRSMSTANAQKYQQE
+233 FRSMSTANAAKYQQE
-248 LTKLRSDYKKAQAQ
+248 LAKLRSDYKKAQAQ
-262 KTAEQ
+262 KTSEQ

-281 TKSKIQSQD
+281 TKTKIQSHD

-423 RNNNQKKLI
+423 RNNKQKKLI

-557 KNMTNNK
+557 KNMTKNG
-564 GTTKSVTVKKGE
+564 GTAKSVTVKKGE
-576 SLGLIAKRYGTTTAQ
+576 SLGLIAKRYGTTIAQ

>member
-1 MIQSRLIQSK
+1 MNNFCKLIQSK

-16 RTICRQFLLFFV
+16 RKICRQFLLFFA
-28 VALVVCCSLTEV
+28 VALVVCCTFTEV

-47 TVRSFH
+47 SVRSFH

-94 PSKVPL
+94 PSNVPL
-100 SSQSCVKAV
+100 SSQSCVRGV

-121 FSLNGCAVP
+121 FSLNRCAVP
-130 KTFVL
+130 KIFVL

-149 FENGDSSGANSAS
+149 FENSSEATFSANA
-162 SSSSNSTSKNSS
+162 TVKN
-174 SNLSNASTT
+174 T
-183 KIVTKTDG
+183 VTKTASNG
-191 TVIKDTVVSST
+191 TVIKDTVVSTS
-202 KTVNGKLDTS
+202 KTVNGKLDTT

-224 KYSTVSKDG
+224 KYTTVSKDG
-233 FRSMSTANAQKYQQE
+233 FRSMSTANAAKYQQE
-248 LTKLRSDYKKAQAQ
+248 LAKLRSDYKKAQAQ
-262 KTAEQ
+262 KTSEQ

-281 TKSKIQSQD
+281 TKTKIQSHD

-423 RNNNQKKLI
+423 RNNKQKKLI

-557 KNMTNNK
+557 KNMTKNG
-564 GTTKSVTVKKGE
+564 GTAKSVTVKKGE
-576 SLGLIAKRYGTTTAQ
+576 SLGLIAKRYGTTIAQ

>member
-1 MIQSRLIQSK
+1 MNNFCKLIQSK

-16 RTICRQFLLFFV
+16 RTICRQFLLFFA
-28 VALVVCCSLTEV
+28 VALVVCCTFTEV

-47 TVRSFH
+47 SVRSFH

-83 RVRNLSKAALS
+83 RVRNLLKAALS
-94 PSKVPL
+94 PSNVPL
-100 SSQSCVKAV
+100 SSQSCVRGV

-121 FSLNGCAVP
+121 FSLNRCAVP
-130 KTFVL
+130 KIFVL

-149 FENGDSSGANSAS
+149 FENSSEATFSANA
-162 SSSSNSTSKNSS
+162 TVKN
-174 SNLSNASTT
+174 T
-183 KIVTKTDG
+183 VTKTASNG
-191 TVIKDTVVSST
+191 TVIKDTVVSTS
-202 KTVNGKLDTS
+202 KTVNGKLDTT

-224 KYSTVSKDG
+224 KYTTVSKDG
-233 FRSMSTANAQKYQQE
+233 FRSMSTANAAKYQQE
-248 LTKLRSDYKKAQAQ
+248 LAKLRSDYKKAQAQ
-262 KTAEQ
+262 KTSEQ

-281 TKSKIQSQD
+281 TKTKIQSHD

-423 RNNNQKKLI
+423 RNNKQKKLI

-557 KNMTNNK
+557 KNMTKNG
-564 GTTKSVTVKKGE
+564 GTAKSVTVKKGE
-576 SLGLIAKRYGTTTAQ
+576 SLGLIAKRYGTTIAQ